1 MEREINLLS
10 DDELNTVAGGT
21 GKTAI
26 SKPAFEVNDYSFD
39 IEQVLNIGSQGSGAG
54 AGKVTFNPF

>member
-10 DDELNTVAGGT
+10 DDELNIVAGGI

-26 SKPAFEVNDYSFD
+26 AKPAFEVNDYSFN
-39 IEQVLNIGSQGSGAG
+39 IEQVLNIGSQSSGAG